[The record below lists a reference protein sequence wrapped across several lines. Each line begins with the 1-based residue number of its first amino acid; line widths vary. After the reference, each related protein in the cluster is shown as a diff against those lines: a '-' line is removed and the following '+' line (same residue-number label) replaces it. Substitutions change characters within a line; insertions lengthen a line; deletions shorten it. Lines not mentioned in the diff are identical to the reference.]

1 MATAQVVTGKSITLT
16 INSVAYTD
24 QCTSA
29 MLTPSEN
36 PVTGVT
42 FSGAYAA
49 KGIPTW
55 TLDVEMVADWGAAS
69 SICEALWT
77 ASETGTNV
85 TFTMLATTGASFT
98 GSVVPVFPSVGGAAD
113 SVQSISVSF
122 PVNGSIT
129 ETFS

>member
-1 MATAQVVTGKSITLT
+1 MATAQVVTGKSVTLT

-36 PVTGVT
+36 PITGVT

-85 TFTMLATTGASFT
+85 TFTMLAITGASFT

-113 SVQSISVSF
+113 SVQSVSVSF

>member
-36 PVTGVT
+36 PITGVT

-55 TLDVEMVADWGAAS
+55 TLDVEIVADWGAAS

-85 TFTMLATTGASFT
+85 TFTMLAITGASFT

-113 SVQSISVSF
+113 SVQSVSLSF
-122 PVNGSIT
+122 PVNGGIT

>member
-1 MATAQVVTGKSITLT
+1 
-16 INSVAYTD
+16 
-24 QCTSA
+24 

-36 PVTGVT
+36 PITGVT

-55 TLDVEMVADWGAAS
+55 TLDVELVADWGSAS
-69 SICEALWT
+69 SICESLWT
-77 ASETGTNV
+77 AAETGTNV
-85 TFTMLATTGASFT
+85 TFTMLAATGASFT

-113 SVQSISVSF
+113 SVQSVSVSF

>member
-36 PVTGVT
+36 PITGVT

-55 TLDVEMVADWGAAS
+55 TLDVELVADWGAAS
-69 SICEALWT
+69 SICESLWS
-77 ASETGTNV
+77 AAETGTNV
-85 TFTMLATTGASFT
+85 TFTMLAATGASFT

-122 PVNGSIT
+122 PVNGAIT